1 MTRKR
6 SIPKTR
12 KKTRHRSKVKP
23 RRPHRKTRGGSAV
36 SSSKRPNLNGT
47 KQPSLKYLLSS
58 KINNYLN
65 KPSRLSLV
73 VSTENQNDRIDDGFE
88 IQDHE
93 PMVEKIMERLDQEID
108 ELSNR
113 MRNVDLG
120 GITCSRIT
128 KTNLSKL
135 SRSLCNVEK
144 TFKTLI
150 SAKYEKEYDKL
161 AASGKWETSDKPDVR
176 LYRLFYQ
183 IMTEKDLDEM
193 IQFLITGYDPSSNRN
208 FLTEEHRTSR
218 LGDLVHSYM
227 YKIFAGL
234 ATKYEMTETVL
245 NYSVPNP
252 IHDHPVP
259 RIGKISANNF
269 TPLHPFNPVPP
280 VPPMQPGP
288 FQDLRNL
295 CFVMRDILGSVN
307 HLFRQELGTKL
318 DIGDTKYCHSGG
330 NMFYVMMMMLCY
342 IHSKRSTLP
351 TVYDAEDILEQI
363 RSTFDTS
370 LGNEKVTF
378 YKYLDAL
385 MENETFR
392 GLIRKVTSSV
402 SDLDFLCLTSN
413 KVLLNDHR
421 PTMKDATYLMCGM
434 LLEQCGKALTSST
447 ENIALKVILPKGASR
462 DTKCGPF
469 TTSTRIKVD
478 DETKKRVNT
487 LLTPYLDQLH
497 GIRLTANEIKVL
509 NIYLIRIKVAMEQDC
524 LSDELRKIFAEKLD
538 FVIGSM
544 ESDFYKYK
552 QGKFSIGE
560 YYSLTASL
568 HELYDILRGK
578 RDDKS
583 NKRMDR
589 YMCFNIMYYIDQYDI
604 SAIMDEGNIYR
615 IVDEAISQS
624 DSLKEPQ
631 QVKGKGWFNL
641 LYGITFNI
649 LDPTTI

>member
-6 SIPKTR
+6 SIPKSR
-12 KKTRHRSKVKP
+12 KKIRKRA
-23 RRPHRKTRGGSAV
+23 RKTRGGSAFPFSKGAKKETR
-36 SSSKRPNLNGT
+36 SSIVNILKVVPIT
-47 KQPSLKYLLSS
+47 KYLRPENKYGA
-58 KINNYLN
+58 KIAGL
-65 KPSRLSLV
+65 K
-73 VSTENQNDRIDDGFE
+73 IE
-88 IQDHE
+88 IAQQDHE
-93 PMVEKIMERLDQEID
+93 PIVEKIMERLDPEIEID
-108 ELSNR
+108 ELSKR

-128 KTNLSKL
+128 SENLSKI
-135 SRSLCNVEK
+135 SKILCDVEPD
-144 TFKTLI
+144 FKKFI
-150 SAKYEKEYDKL
+150 FKKYETVFYELASKGEWDIKDKGD
-161 AASGKWETSDKPDVR
+161 AS

-183 IMTEKDLDEM
+183 IITEKDLDEM
-193 IQFLITGYDPSSNRN
+193 IQILIAGYDPSSNKN

-218 LGDLVHSYM
+218 LGELVHSYM

-234 ATKYEMTETVL
+234 ATKHEMTETVL
-245 NYSVPNP
+245 NYSGLNP
-252 IHDHPVP
+252 IPVRPVP
-259 RIGKISANNF
+259 RIGNFSANNF
-269 TPLHPFNPVPP
+269 TPLHRFKTPILPVHPMPP
-280 VPPMQPGP
+280 MPPMQPGP

-295 CFVMRDILGSVN
+295 CLVMRDIIGSVN
-307 HLFRQELGTKL
+307 HLFRQELGKKL
-318 DIGDTKYCHSGG
+318 EIGNTKYCHSGG

-370 LGNEKVTF
+370 LSLRNEKDTF
-378 YKYLDAL
+378 YNYLDAL
-385 MENETFR
+385 MKNETFR

-413 KVLLNDHR
+413 ETLLNKHR
-421 PTMKDATYLMCGM
+421 STMKDATYLMCGM
-434 LLEQCGKALTSST
+434 LLEECGKALNTGSID
-447 ENIALKVILPKGASR
+447 NIELKVILPKRTPR

-478 DETKKRVNT
+478 DETKKRVDT
-487 LLTPYLDQLH
+487 LLTHYLPQLN

-509 NIYLIRIKVAMEQDC
+509 HIYLIRIKVAMEQDC

-544 ESDFYKYK
+544 ESTFYSYK
-552 QGKFSIGE
+552 QGKFNIGQ

-583 NKRMDR
+583 YKRMER
-589 YMCFNIMYYIDQYDI
+589 YMGFNIMDYIDQYDI
-604 SAIMDEGNIYR
+604 SEIMVERNIYR

-631 QVKGKGWFNL
+631 DVKGKGWFNL
-641 LYGITFNI
+641 LYGIIFNI